1 MRRLVVC
8 CDGTWN
14 SADRAKADGEGR
26 TNVARFHDA
35 VVEGDVGGGV
45 EQRRFYD
52 PGVGTGSWWDRL
64 VGGAFGTGLSK
75 NIRDCYAWLIAN
87 WRPGDELYFVGFSRG
102 AYTARSLAGLV
113 RNAGIL
119 RPEHAG
125 RVGEAYDLYRDRS
138 DDTHPDSERSKAFR
152 ARYAVTDTVP
162 ISCVAVWDTVGSLGV
177 PTRGPIGMLSRSRN
191 GFHDVT
197 LSSRVQN
204 GFHALAIDER
214 RKPFAPTLWE
224 IPERELAARRAS
236 GQRVEQVW
244 FAGVHSNVGG
254 GYPDTGLSD
263 LALAW
268 ILDRVA
274 SCGLVLRRDA
284 VLTCGGRCDGRL
296 YDSMSALFKPL
307 GAFVR
312 PVKQPRRAPD
322 GAPLLTFEDVHP
334 SVVERWQKLRPGWDP
349 ENMRALW
356 QALVA
361 AAAAAGGTV
370 AAPRDATA
378 VATGAATGGTLPSA
392 GPGIGAGTGVGAG
405 R

>member
-8 CDGTWN
+8 TDGTWN
-14 SADRAKADGEGR
+14 SAERAKADGEGR

-52 PGVGTGSWWDRL
+52 PGVGTGDWWDRM
-64 VGGAFGTGLSK
+64 VGGAFGTGLSR
-75 NIRDCYAWLIAN
+75 NIRDCYAWLVAN

-102 AYTARSLAGLV
+102 AYTARSLSGLV

-119 RPEHAG
+119 RQEEAG
-125 RVGEAYDLYRDRS
+125 RIGEAYDLYRDR
-138 DDTHPDSERSKAFR
+138 DDESRPEGARAREFR
-152 ARYAVTDTVP
+152 ARHAVTDVVP
-162 ISCVAVWDTVGSLGV
+162 IRCVAVWDTVGSLGV
-177 PTRGPIGMLSRSRN
+177 PTRGPIGMLSRRRN

-197 LSSRVQN
+197 LSGRVEHA
-204 GFHALAIDER
+204 FHALAIDER

-224 IPERELAARRAS
+224 VPDADARER
-236 GQRVEQVW
+236 GPGRVQQVW

-268 ILDRVA
+268 MYERVA
-274 SCGLVLRRDA
+274 SCGLVLRPDA
-284 VLTCGGRCDGRL
+284 SQACRGACDGKL
-296 YDSMSALFKPL
+296 YDSMTAVFRVM
-307 GAFVR
+307 GAHVR
-312 PVKQPRRAPD
+312 PVRASRTGKD
-322 GAPLLTFEDVHP
+322 GAPVHTFEEVHP
-334 SVVERWQKLRPGWDP
+334 SAIERRQRLAPAWDP

-356 QALVA
+356 DALVA
-361 AAAAAGGTV
+361 QG
-370 AAPRDATA
+370 ATPA
-378 VATGAATGGTLPSA
+378 EATRATGVPGGTLPTANA
-392 GPGIGAGTGVGAG
+392 GARAKLG